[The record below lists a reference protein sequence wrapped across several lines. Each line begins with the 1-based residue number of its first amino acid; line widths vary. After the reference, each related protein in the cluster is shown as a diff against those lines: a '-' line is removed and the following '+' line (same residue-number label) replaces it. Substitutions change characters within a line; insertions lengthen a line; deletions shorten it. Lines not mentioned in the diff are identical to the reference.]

1 MRKSVFAGAAI
12 AAVLASAVAGYRYGA
27 GTWPALPHSGQASE
41 PASSIQS
48 PAAKPVLY
56 WRDPDSKND
65 FSPEPKKT
73 ADGRDYLPVY
83 EGEEASF
90 KEEAKP
96 ARQQVAGSKIL
107 YYRNPMGLADVSPV
121 PKKELDGDGLRPR
134 L

>member
-1 MRKSVFAGAAI
+1 MGPAHGQHCRIPDRLRSPL
-12 AAVLASAVAGYRYGA
+12 AV
-27 GTWPALPHSGQASE
+27 
-41 PASSIQS
+41 QS

-56 WRDPDSKND
+56 WKDPDGKSD

-83 EGEEASF
+83 EGEEAVLQGG
-90 KEEAKP
+90 AKP

-121 PKKELDGDGLRPR
+121 PKKDFDGDGLRPR